1 MRCNRIK
8 AINSS
13 ANSLANSGD
22 YEAEFSLRWIAYEGL
37 VKRAC
42 VRALWLRGAR
52 VKDAEKTLSLIRDQD
67 LTTLLAKCCDSSE
80 FKILSGSLGQVKKY
94 VRLRNSLF
102 HSAVVESKSEMK
114 KCSALL
120 KSILINPNSCFEKIS
135 VCYEAG
141 GVRKQTELGFLY
153 ANLKQNASSRD
164 PYFSKNIVR
173 AERLLNGIL
182 LSRQS

>member
-1 MRCNRIK
+1 MRCKRIK
-8 AINSS
+8 AINKAASS
-13 ANSLANSGD
+13 LSDSGD

-67 LTTLLAKCCDSSE
+67 LTTLLAECCDSSVSN
-80 FKILSGSLGQVKKY
+80 ILSGSLGQVKKY

-102 HSAVVESKSEMK
+102 HSAIVESKSDMK

-120 KSILINPNSCFEKIS
+120 KSILINPDMYFANIF

-141 GVRKQTELGFLY
+141 GVRQQTKLGFLY
-153 ANLKQNASSRD
+153 ANLKQDADARD
-164 PYFSKNIVR
+164 PHFLKNSVR
-173 AERLLNGIL
+173 AEWLLRKL
-182 LSRQS
+182 LQSGRN